1 VLVGD
6 WVVWLVA
13 AGAMLLAEIMTQTL
27 VLGLLSAGA
36 FVAAGTAALG
46 VPLAGDLA
54 VFAGVSALGFLL
66 LRPIDRLHRRQ
77 PALLTGTALL
87 EGRTAVVIEAVTEH
101 TGRVKVGG
109 ESWAAR
115 SIDPATT
122 AAVGESVVISSVD
135 GATVVVYPKE
145 L

>member
-1 VLVGD
+1 VDD
-6 WVVWLVA
+6 WVIWLVI
-13 AGAMLLAEIMTQTL
+13 AGGLLLTEILTQTL

-36 FVAAGTAALG
+36 LAAAGTAALG
-46 VPLAGDLA
+46 VPLAGNLA
-54 VFAGVSALGFLL
+54 VFAVVSGAGYVL
-66 LRPIDRLHRRQ
+66 LRPLDRLHRQ
-77 PALLTGTALL
+77 EPSLLTGTAAL
-87 EGRTAVVIEAVTEH
+87 EGRTAVVTEAVTEL

-115 SIDPATT
+115 ALNPGAV
-122 AAVGESVVISSVD
+122 AAIGDTVVISSVD